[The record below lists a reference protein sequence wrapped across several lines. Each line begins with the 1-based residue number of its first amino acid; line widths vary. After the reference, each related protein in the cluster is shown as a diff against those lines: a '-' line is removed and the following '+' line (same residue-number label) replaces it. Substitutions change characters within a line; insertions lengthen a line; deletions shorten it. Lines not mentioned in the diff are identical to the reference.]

1 MTRKKN
7 RCHLIFFFFF
17 AMHLPLI
24 LLYLELFVSGR
35 SVVSLAIPKLTLL
48 SFDTVFFLARKNTHI
63 LDPSNSRRPPCLWGR
78 RAGSGLFLQRNW
90 YVAHPLYQYI
100 ANSQG
105 VLCTVPLFSFKVVP
119 NGLCTPTGRSRPR
132 SATGTA
138 CRAPFPPR
146 THPPSCPSH
155 WRTQ

>member
-1 MTRKKN
+1 MKLPKKD
-7 RCHLIFFFFF
+7 HFF

-78 RAGSGLFLQRNW
+78 REGSGLFLQRNW

-105 VLCTVPLFSFKVVP
+105 VLCPVPFFSFKVVP
-119 NGLCTPTGRSRPR
+119 NGLCAPTGPSRPR

-138 CRAPFPPR
+138 
-146 THPPSCPSH
+146 
-155 WRTQ
+155 